1 MSRASDTARHGRP
14 PAALPVTAEPMARY
28 TVGPAA
34 GGTPDQLAARAR
46 DCLGGSRY
54 WRQRPASR
62 AEVHAAIVEGVA
74 CGSLVH
80 LVRQSKRLSE
90 QDIAQ
95 VLGISTRTLRR
106 QADHPDKPM
115 PPDLASRA
123 WLFAET
129 LAKASDVFG
138 GQEPAEAWLTAPAT
152 GLDGQRPI
160 DLLQTLQGA
169 ELVTDFLTRL
179 EHGVYS

>member
-1 MSRASDTARHGRP
+1 MPRATATSRPSRQ
-14 PAALPVTAEPMARY
+14 PAALPVAAEPVARY
-28 TVGPAA
+28 TTAPAA
-34 GGTPDQLAARAR
+34 DSGTHHLAARAR

-62 AEVHAAIVEGVA
+62 AEVHAAIVEGVP

-115 PPDLASRA
+115 PADLASRA

-138 GQEPAEAWLTAPAT
+138 GQEPAEAWLTAPAA
-152 GLDGQRPI
+152 GLDGHRPI